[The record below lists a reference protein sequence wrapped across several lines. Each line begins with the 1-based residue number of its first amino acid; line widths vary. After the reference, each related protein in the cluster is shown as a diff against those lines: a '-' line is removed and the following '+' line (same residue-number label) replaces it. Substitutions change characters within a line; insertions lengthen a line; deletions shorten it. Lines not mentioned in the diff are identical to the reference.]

1 MRSKKLVTATM
12 CIGAVVV
19 LTATLCA
26 QKDPGPRV
34 GAAGAGSPVA
44 GISPDQLR
52 FFNDGA
58 ARFNSPDTVK
68 SGLGPTFNG
77 DFCGTCHSQPA
88 EGGSTPDTNPQV
100 ALASAHGASNNVPS
114 FINTNGPVREA
125 RFKYQ
130 VNADG
135 SPNPRLADGG
145 VHDLFTIAGRDDAPG
160 CTAAQLPQPNFAQAL
175 ATNNVIFRIPTPVF
189 GGGLIENIA
198 EATILTNMS
207 ANAGAKLALGIT
219 GHANRSGN
227 DGTIT
232 RFGWK
237 AQNKS
242 LLIFSGEAYN
252 VEVGVTNELFP
263 DERGGAPASCLFN
276 PTPED
281 QTNFVPNAAIGPPF
295 TQTFNPPSSGVDDSQ
310 VNSDITAFAIFMR
323 FLDQPTPSCT
333 GTACSASIQN
343 GSKQFQTIGCALC
356 HTPSMTTTAS
366 SFTPAAL
373 SNVQV
378 NLFSDLLV
386 HNMGSALADGVSQ
399 GNANGSQFR
408 TAPLWG
414 VGQRLYFLH
423 DGRTSDL
430 LQAIQAHSDCN
441 GPGGGPAQTRVFGQS
456 GGCSSEANG
465 VINNFNALTP
475 SQQQDILNFLRSL

>member
-1 MRSKKLVTATM
+1 MRSKKLVTATLWVS
-12 CIGAVVV
+12 AVV
-19 LTATLCA
+19 LFTGSLCA
-26 QKDPGPRV
+26 QKDPGPRS
-34 GAAGAGSPVA
+34 GAAGAGSPIA
-44 GISPDQLR
+44 GLSADQLR

-58 ARFNSPDTVK
+58 TRFNSPDTVS

-88 EGGSTPDTNPQV
+88 EGGTAPATNPQV
-100 ALASAHGASNNVPS
+100 ALASAHGASNTVPS
-114 FINTNGPVREA
+114 FIYVNGPVREA

-130 VNADG
+130 LNADG
-135 SPNPRLADGG
+135 TPNPRLADGG

-175 ATNNVIFRIPTPVF
+175 ATNNVIFRVPTPVF

-198 EATILTNMS
+198 EATILANMN
-207 ANAGAKLALGIT
+207 ANASAKLALGIT
-219 GHANRSGN
+219 GHVNRSGN

-242 LLIFSGEAYN
+242 LLMFSGEAYN
-252 VEVGVTNELFP
+252 VEVGVTNEMFP
-263 DERGGAPASCLFN
+263 DERGGAPASCLSN

-281 QTNFVPNAAIGPPF
+281 QTNFVPNGAISPPF
-295 TQTFNPPSSGVDDSQ
+295 TQAFNPPLTGVDDTQ

-333 GTACSASIQN
+333 GTACSASIQDGN
-343 GSKQFQTIGCALC
+343 TQFQAVGCALC
-356 HTPSMTTTAS
+356 HTPSMTTTGSNFA
-366 SFTPAAL
+366 PAAL
-373 SNVQV
+373 GNVQV

-386 HNMGSALADGVSQ
+386 HDMGSVLADDITQ
-399 GNANGSQFR
+399 GNANGRQFR

-441 GPGGGPAQTRVFGQS
+441 GPGGGQAQTGVFRRS
-456 GGCSSEANG
+456 GGCSSEANR